1 MQERWHLL
9 CLNDSLTSLP
19 PPGAPGQLQQAQ
31 VLGSPSPFAVAT
43 HQGWGSLGMSCD
55 GRESPPP
62 EPWLSGV
69 GSSRGAA
76 GRQQLP
82 CRSISAAQDRSLGSG
97 PTVSEMSQWSVPC
110 PTCWGG
116 FVTCP
121 HPRVALDRVCCVPWC
136 SGGLCPALTALS
148 FLLTSPGAEEAAGA
162 GDYGPGGARP
172 QPPRGGNA
180 ASPRAELRAPP
191 CRGAGTPVLCSCARR
206 WRQRPCSVPSPSPD
220 RPTVPSTSPRS

>member
-121 HPRVALDRVCCVPWC
+121 PP
-136 SGGLCPALTALS
+136 SGGSGQGVLCPMVL
-148 FLLTSPGAEEAAGA
+148 
-162 GDYGPGGARP
+162 R
-172 QPPRGGNA
+172 
-180 ASPRAELRAPP
+180 RA
-191 CRGAGTPVLCSCARR
+191 
-206 WRQRPCSVPSPSPD
+206 
-220 RPTVPSTSPRS
+220 VPSTDCSLLSPHLPRSRRGCWSWGLRARRGTSSAAPRR